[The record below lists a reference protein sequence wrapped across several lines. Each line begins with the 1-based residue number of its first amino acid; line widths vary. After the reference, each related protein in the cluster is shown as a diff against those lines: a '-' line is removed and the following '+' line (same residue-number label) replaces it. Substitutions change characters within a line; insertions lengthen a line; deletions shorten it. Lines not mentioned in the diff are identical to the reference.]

1 MKHLVRTQISLPQD
15 LKEKITREARQR
27 NISMAEYLRQAA
39 AAYERK
45 TKLTQTMRRKIAN
58 ELKGSINPKTGW
70 GSVEQVKEWLRRE
83 RNLSDARLTGL

>member
-1 MKHLVRTQISLPQD
+1 MKTLVRTQISLPQD
-15 LKEKITREARQR
+15 LKEKITREAHQR

-45 TKLTQTMRRKIAN
+45 TKLTQVMRRKIAR
-58 ELKGSINPKTGW
+58 ELNGSINPKTGW
-70 GSVEQVKEWLRRE
+70 GSVEQVQKWLRRE

>member
-1 MKHLVRTQISLPQD
+1 MKTLVRTQISLPKN

-45 TKLTQTMRRKIAN
+45 TKLTQAMRRKIAR

-70 GSVEQVKEWLRRE
+70 GSVKQVEQWLRRE